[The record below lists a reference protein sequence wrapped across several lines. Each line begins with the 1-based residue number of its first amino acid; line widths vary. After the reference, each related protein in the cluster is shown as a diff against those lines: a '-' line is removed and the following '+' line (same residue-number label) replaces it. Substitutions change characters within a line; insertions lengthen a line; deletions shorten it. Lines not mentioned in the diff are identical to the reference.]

1 MNQAVR
7 SVSIAD
13 ERMTVD
19 GLTGA
24 FIQAVGRPLALDAD
38 GLALVRGHVWREG
51 VRHEADRIEARAR
64 PREASLHRAGYPG
77 EAHDIALTIRPFPTE
92 GAQAPLLR
100 LGLSGDGQEAGL
112 DQNYRADLFL
122 PQPLFAEL
130 GRDLAASAPEPLHL
144 SLSAATDLW
153 LREAE
158 PEALPGRPLAFHL
171 GLEAASGRSASGHGR
186 VESIEWSRA
195 GLRIRAAPAYPDA
208 AAAEA
213 DPEEEPD
220 DPVSDQL
227 RRINWSLKQ
236 VLIVLAF
243 LMLIVALK

>member
-1 MNQAVR
+1 
-7 SVSIAD
+7 
-13 ERMTVD
+13 
-19 GLTGA
+19 
-24 FIQAVGRPLALDAD
+24 
-38 GLALVRGHVWREG
+38 
-51 VRHEADRIEARAR
+51 
-64 PREASLHRAGYPG
+64 
-77 EAHDIALTIRPFPTE
+77 
-92 GAQAPLLR
+92 LLR
-100 LGLSGDGQEAGL
+100 LGLAGDAQEAGL

-130 GRDLAASAPEPLHL
+130 GRDLAEKAPLHL

-186 VESIEWSRA
+186 VESIEW
-195 GLRIRAAPAYPDA
+195 GRAATASPAQQAQAD

-213 DPEEEPD
+213 DPEEEPE
-220 DPVSDQL
+220 DPVSEQL

-243 LMLIVALK
+243 LMLIIALK

>member
-7 SVSIAD
+7 GVSIAD
-13 ERMTVD
+13 GRMTVD
-19 GLTGA
+19 GVTGA
-24 FIQAVGRPLALDAD
+24 FIQAVGRPLALEAD

-51 VRHEADRIEARAR
+51 VRHEANRIEASAR

-100 LGLSGDGQEAGL
+100 LGLSGDTQEAGL

-122 PQPLFAEL
+122 PQPLFGELRHELAE
-130 GRDLAASAPEPLHL
+130 GVPLSL

-186 VESIEWSRA
+186 VESIEW
-195 GLRIRAAPAYPDA
+195 GRAATASPAKQAQVD

-213 DPEEEPD
+213 DPEEEPE
-220 DPVSDQL
+220 DPVSEQL

-243 LMLIVALK
+243 LMMIIALK

>member
-7 SVSIAD
+7 GVSIAD
-13 ERMTVD
+13 GRMMID
-19 GLTGA
+19 GVAGA
-24 FIQAVGRPLALDAD
+24 FIQAVGRPLALEAD

-51 VRHEADRIEARAR
+51 VRHEADRIEGRAR
-64 PREASLHRAGYPG
+64 PREASLHRAGHPG

-100 LGLSGDGQEAGL
+100 LGLDGDAQEAGL

-122 PQPLFAEL
+122 PQLLFAEL
-130 GRDLAASAPEPLHL
+130 GRDLVEKAPLHL

-186 VESIEWSRA
+186 VESIEW
-195 GLRIRAAPAYPDA
+195 GRAATASPAQQAQAD

-213 DPEEEPD
+213 DPEEEPE
-220 DPVSDQL
+220 DPVSEQL

-243 LMLIVALK
+243 LMLIIALK